1 MSVPA
6 NPLRPKLETLEDRA
20 VPASLAFLGQFASL
34 GQEATTVAPVKTTT
48 PTLTSTQADPAPMT
62 VMHSTAVLL
71 TNPTSVPSPG
81 IFDPTPTT
89 PAPSTPAPAP
99 TSGSVSSEAI
109 FNASTT
115 AQVRTATLNKFNP
128 ALGVLTRVE
137 IIAEGSVEA
146 DAALENLSNIS
157 HTVKTHLKGT
167 MQYQIQGL
175 SNTLNASF
183 DREEVATVA
192 AFDGTADLQGVSAK
206 QFTVQAGTTFQTMS
220 LTDEAS
226 LALFSG
232 NGTLQVASLT
242 DADACNCG
250 PGNLMSAI
258 ETNAQGT
265 VRVVYHYTPMSQ
277 LGSIAGYVYHDVNRS
292 GAFNAGDRMIPG
304 VVITLTGTDLQGN
317 AISRTTTTAANGWFS
332 FNRLPAGNY
341 TLTETQPGGFQQGI
355 NAAGTAGGVV
365 TGDVISEISLETGEN
380 ATNYNY
386 GEITNA
392 VVPPPPIINPPG
404 DPPFFSKIR
413 FTGRFGGWL

>member
-1 MSVPA
+1 VSDPFPA
-6 NPLRPKLETLEDRA
+6 P
-20 VPASLAFLGQFASL
+20 
-34 GQEATTVAPVKTTT
+34 TT
-48 PTLTSTQADPAPMT
+48 PT
-62 VMHSTAVLL
+62 
-71 TNPTSVPSPG
+71 PTG
-81 IFDPTPTT
+81 
-89 PAPSTPAPAP
+89 
-99 TSGSVSSEAI
+99 GSVTREAT

-115 AQVRTATLNKFNP
+115 AQVRTANLSKFDP
-128 ALGVLTRVE
+128 SLGVLTRVE

-167 MQYQIQGL
+167 MQYQIQGMSNSL
-175 SNTLNASF
+175 SATF

-206 QFTVQAGTTFQTMS
+206 QFTVLASTAFQTMS

-258 ETNAQGT
+258 ETSSQGR

-317 AISRTTTTAANGWFS
+317 AISRTTTTGTNGWFT

-341 TLTETQPGGFQQGI
+341 TLTETQPSGFQQGI

-380 ATNYNY
+380 AINYNY
-386 GEITNA
+386 GETTNA
-392 VVPPPPIINPPG
+392 VVPPPPIINPP